1 MSVAPSR
8 SGKTRP
14 SQPEPS
20 KSPSKPP
27 SWGWGPDG
35 RYTPLTADGKLPD
48 PLPGH
53 LELPEEN
60 DEIVENFREQPQGE
74 ILDQG
79 IRPILQRIHPDRR
92 YALGHDCGIYWRLAD
107 PEASGAVCPDWF
119 YVPGVSPLVQDHYR
133 RSYVLWKENVP
144 PTVLIEYASDHGD
157 KERDPTPLLGKFWVY
172 EQVVRGAY
180 YAIFIVATGDLE
192 VYRLRN
198 RKYQRLRPNGHGHY
212 PITPLGVTLGVWHGL
227 YGNETAPWLR
237 WYDDQGILLPIDIE
251 RADEEHRRA
260 DEEHRRADEEHR
272 RAELL
277 AAKLR
282 ELGVDPNAI

>member
-8 SGKTRP
+8 SDKTRT
-14 SQPEPS
+14 
-20 KSPSKPP
+20 KTP

-35 RYTPLTADGKLPD
+35 RYTPLTDDGKLPAH
-48 PLPGH
+48 LPDH

-79 IRPILQRIHPDRR
+79 LRPILERLHPDER
-92 YALGHDCGIYWRLAD
+92 YALGHDCGIYWRLTD

-119 YVPGVSPLVQDHYR
+119 YVAGVPPLVGDHYR

-144 PTVLIEYASDHGD
+144 PTVLIEYASDHGE
-157 KERDPTPLLGKFWVY
+157 KERDPTRLSGKFWVY
-172 EQVVRGAY
+172 EQVVRGEY
-180 YAIFIVATGDLE
+180 YAIFIVATGELE
-192 VYRLRN
+192 VYRLRK
-198 RKYQRLRPNGHGHY
+198 RKYRRLMCNTHGHY
-212 PITPLGVTLGVWHGL
+212 PIEPLRVALGVWHGH

-237 WYDDQGILLPIDIE
+237 WYDEHGILLPIDAE
-251 RADEEHRRA
+251 RAEA
-260 DEEHRRADEEHR
+260 EHR
-272 RAELL
+272 RAEAEHRRAEAEHRRAEAEHRRAQEL

-282 ELGVDPNAI
+282 EMGVDPEAV